1 MGTVAP
7 YARQRTQAKAP
18 KMGKM
23 WETKDTA
30 IVSMLV
36 IDQGAMMMR
45 ALSPVVPGKVTI
57 Y

>member
-30 IVSMLV
+30 IVSTLV